1 MTGQNRAAQVEVGQR
16 KARRRRAA
24 QWKKEKG
31 SAMEEEQ
38 AAQFM
43 ESQSKAW
50 ENKKRYNNA
59 RQRKECQGSTRQG
72 GAA

>member
-1 MTGQNRAAQVEVGQR
+1 MRQDRAAQLKVGQR

-24 QWKKEKG
+24 QWKDDQAALWKED
-31 SAMEEEQ
+31 Q

-43 ESQSKAW
+43 EAQGKTW
-50 ENKKRYNNA
+50 QNKERYNNA
-59 RQRKECQGSTRQG
+59 GQRKECQGSTRQG